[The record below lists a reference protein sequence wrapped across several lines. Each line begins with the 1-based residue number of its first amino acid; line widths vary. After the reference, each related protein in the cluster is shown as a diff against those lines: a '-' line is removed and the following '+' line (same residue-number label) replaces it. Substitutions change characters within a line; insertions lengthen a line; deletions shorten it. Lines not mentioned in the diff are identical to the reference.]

1 MMADV
6 AQRIVLLVV
15 AVLAA
20 AWLAVGLYSSR
31 LLARA
36 ENPHPGDTVADRV
49 DRLHRAEFL
58 NPSTEFQVREAQ
70 IRLESGDARDA
81 TRLLKD
87 VVRREPDNRQAWA
100 GLVQSQQSTDLAAA
114 RRAFNELR
122 RLVPPVKSPG
132 S

>member
-1 MMADV
+1 M
-6 AQRIVLLVV
+6 AQRIVLVVV

-20 AWLAVGLYSSR
+20 GWLAAGLYSSKQ
-31 LLARA
+31 LARA
-36 ENPHPGDTVADRV
+36 ENPHPGDTIADRV

-70 IRLESGDARDA
+70 IRLEAGDRREA

-100 GLVQSQQSTDLAAA
+100 GLVQSQERTNLAAA

-122 RLVPPVKSPG
+122 RLVPPVEGDG

>member
-1 MMADV
+1 MPGV
-6 AQRIVLLVV
+6 AQRIILLVV

-31 LLARA
+31 QLARA
-36 ENPHPGDTVADRV
+36 ENPHPGDTVAERV

-58 NPSTEFQVREAQ
+58 NPSSEFEVREAQ
-70 IRLESGDARDA
+70 IRLESGDAGEA
-81 TRLLKD
+81 IRLLKD

-100 GLVQSQQSTDLAAA
+100 GLVQAQERTNLPAA

-122 RLVPPVKSPG
+122 RLVPPLKDSG

>member
-1 MMADV
+1 MAGV

-20 AWLAVGLYSSR
+20 AWLAVGLHSSR

-70 IRLESGDARDA
+70 IRLESGDAGEA

-100 GLVQSQQSTDLAAA
+100 GLVQSQQRTDLAAA

-122 RLVPPVKSPG
+122 RLVPPVQSSG

>member
-1 MMADV
+1 MMAGV
-6 AQRIVLLVV
+6 AQRIVLFAV

-36 ENPHPGDTVADRV
+36 ENPHSGDTVADRV

-70 IRLESGDARDA
+70 IRLESGDPREA
-81 TRLLKD
+81 TRLLRD
-87 VVRREPDNRQAWA
+87 VVRREPENRQAWA
-100 GLVQSQQSTDLAAA
+100 GLVQSQQETNLPAA
-114 RRAFNELR
+114 RRAFNELQ
-122 RLVPPVKSPG
+122 RLVPPVKDSG